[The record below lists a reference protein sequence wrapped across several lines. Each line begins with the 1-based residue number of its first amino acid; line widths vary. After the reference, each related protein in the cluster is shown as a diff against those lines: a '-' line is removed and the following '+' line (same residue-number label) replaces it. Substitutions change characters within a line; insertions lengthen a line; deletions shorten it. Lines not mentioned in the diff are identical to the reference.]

1 MRPNTM
7 LRTWRAGGQTLGT
20 WLGMANTQIAEL
32 MANFDFDW
40 LCVDT
45 QHGLIDYP
53 DLCNMLPAI
62 STTDTVPLVRVPWN
76 EPYVIMR
83 ALDAGAY
90 GVVVPM
96 INNVE
101 DAKRAVAACKYPP
114 GGMRSYGPTRAMI
127 YGGPDYGQKANDEIT
142 VILMV
147 ETAEGLAKVDEIA
160 ATPGVDCLFIGPS
173 DLSLA
178 VGLEPGKGWGQPK
191 FNAAVDAIES
201 ACNAHGVAI
210 GTFTHSAEFA
220 VEFWRRGF
228 HMVDLLSDGRF
239 LAQGVGEALAA
250 INEARSGTLAPTPE
264 TY

>member
-1 MRPNTM
+1 MRPNTT

-20 WLGMANTQIAEL
+20 WIGLANTQVAEL

-45 QHGLIDYP
+45 QHGLVDYA

-62 STTDTVPLVRVPWN
+62 STTDTTPFVRVPWN

-96 INNVE
+96 INTAE
-101 DAKRAVAACKYPP
+101 DARRAVAACRYPP
-114 GGMRSYGPTRAMI
+114 EGMRSYGPSRAII
-127 YGGPDYGQKANDEIT
+127 YGGPDYGQKANDEIA

-147 ETAEGLAKVDEIA
+147 ETDEGLANVEEIA

-178 VGLEPGKGWGQPK
+178 VGLEPGKGWGEPA
-191 FNAAVDAIES
+191 FNEAVAAIEA
-201 ACNAHGVAI
+201 ACARHGIAI
-210 GTFTHSAEFA
+210 GLYTHSTELAI
-220 VEFWRRGF
+220 EFWQRGY
-228 HMVDLLSDGRF
+228 HMVDLLGDSRL
-239 LAQGVGEALAA
+239 LAAGVREALSA
-250 INEARSGTLAPTPE
+250 IGHLRTKPDNSTPE
-264 TY
+264 LY

>member
-1 MRPNTM
+1 MRPNTT

-20 WLGMANTQIAEL
+20 WIGLANTQVAEL

-45 QHGLIDYP
+45 QHGLVDYA

-62 STTDTVPLVRVPWN
+62 STTDTTPFVRVPWN

-96 INNVE
+96 INTAE
-101 DAKRAVAACKYPP
+101 DARRAVAACKYPP
-114 GGMRSYGPTRAMI
+114 EGMRSYGPSRAII
-127 YGGPDYGQKANDEIT
+127 YGGPDYGQKANDEIA

-147 ETAEGLAKVDEIA
+147 ETDEGLANVEEIG

-178 VGLEPGKGWGQPK
+178 VGLEPGKGWGEPA
-191 FNAAVDAIES
+191 FNEAVAAIEA
-201 ACNAHGVAI
+201 ACARHGVAI
-210 GTFTHSAEFA
+210 GLYTHSTELAI
-220 VEFWRRGF
+220 EFWQRGY
-228 HMVDLLSDGRF
+228 HMVDLLGDSRL
-239 LAQGVGEALAA
+239 LAAGVREALSA
-250 INEARSGTLAPTPE
+250 IGHLRTKPDNSTPE
-264 TY
+264 LY